1 MQQIPKR
8 LARSLWHCRDRFRP
22 HRELLRFS
30 DPGSHCGLD
39 GQRRFPD
46 LAHHVPHVILDTFQ
60 KRLQRS
66 CAALDTLEIRFP
78 LAGHSGALDL
88 GVHDFDEPDALVR
101 RFEAVATTNDVA
113 PLEQH
118 FDDGRARSRRAE
130 AGLFHGF

>member
-1 MQQIPKR
+1 MQTNTSVQMPVNWSN
-8 LARSLWHCRDRFRP
+8 AAPDSCASSQRP
-22 HRELLRFS
+22 CDAGKLLS
-30 DPGSHCGLD
+30 NQYPAAIALNENMH
-39 GQRRFPD
+39 
-46 LAHHVPHVILDTFQ
+46 
-60 KRLQRS
+60 KRS